1 MRKLPPLN
9 AIRAFEAAARHR
21 SFTTAAKELC
31 VTVTAVSHQIRHLE
45 AILGAKLFERS
56 ARAVSLTP
64 AGEKIYPLLRDGFD
78 CLGDA
83 FDAFRQERSGEAIT
97 VSTTRAFAE
106 RWLMPRLPNF
116 AAAFPNVVVHINATE
131 EVMDLRTDG
140 IDLAIRYGRRDSATQ
155 TAKVLFE
162 DVYIAVADQTICPQG
177 RSPAIDDFCVRPLLA
192 YRWKNLSLEAPTW
205 SAWLARTPHDPARDF
220 RISWFSEET
229 LALHAAARAFGP
241 LLCSNLLV
249 DDDLKRGTLRQ
260 LDGPP
265 MPGYS
270 YRLVEASSTSRNKSL
285 VAFKAW
291 LQDEA
296 TAFRQRLSPTIAMS
310 KAA

>member
-1 MRKLPPLN
+1 MRKMPLLN

-45 AILGAKLFERS
+45 TSLGVKLFERS

-78 CLGDA
+78 RLADA
-83 FDAFRQERSGEAIT
+83 FSAFHEEHSGEAIT

-106 RWLMPRLPNF
+106 RWLMPRLSRF
-116 AAAFPNVVVHINATE
+116 AAAFPNIVVHVDATE
-131 EVMDLRTDG
+131 EVMDLRAEG
-140 IDLAIRYGRRDSATQ
+140 IDLAVRYGRAEAASI
-155 TAKVLFE
+155 LLE
-162 DVYIAVADQTICPQG
+162 DVYIAVADQSICPQG
-177 RSPAIDDFCVRPLLA
+177 RSPAIEDFRNRPLLA
-192 YRWKNLSLEAPTW
+192 YRWKNRALEAPTW
-205 SAWLARTPHDPARDF
+205 SAWLASTPHDASRDF

-229 LALHAAARAFGP
+229 LALHAAGRAFGP

-249 DDDLKRGTLRQ
+249 DDEIRCGTLRQ
-260 LDGPP
+260 LEGPA
-265 MPGYS
+265 MAGYA
-270 YRLVEASSTSRNKSL
+270 YRLVDIPSARRKKSL
-285 VAFKAW
+285 IAFKTW

-296 TAFRQRLSPTIAMS
+296 AAFRQRSSPAIAMP

>member
-21 SFTTAAKELC
+21 SFTAAAKELC
-31 VTVTAVSHQIRHLE
+31 VTVTAVSHQVRHLE
-45 AILGAKLFERS
+45 TILGVKLFERS

-78 CLGDA
+78 RLADA
-83 FDAFRQERSGEAIT
+83 FSAFHEERSGEAIT

-106 RWLMPRLPNF
+106 RWLMPRLSRF
-116 AAAFPNVVVHINATE
+116 ATAFPNVVVHVDATE
-131 EVMDLRTDG
+131 EVVDLRADG
-140 IDLAIRYGRRDSATQ
+140 IDLAVRYGRGDPLAEAAST
-155 TAKVLFE
+155 LLE
-162 DVYIAVADQTICPQG
+162 DVYIAVADQTICPQA
-177 RSPAIDDFCVRPLLA
+177 RSPTIEDFRNRPLLA
-192 YRWKNLSLEAPTW
+192 YRWKNRALEAPTW
-205 SAWLARTPHDPARDF
+205 SAWLASTPHDPARDF

-229 LALHAAARAFGP
+229 LALHAASRAFGP

-249 DDDLKRGTLRQ
+249 DDEIRCGTLRR
-260 LDGPP
+260 LDGPS
-265 MPGYS
+265 MAGYS
-270 YRLVEASSTSRNKSL
+270 YRLVDIPSAGRKKGL

-296 TAFRQRLSPTIAMS
+296 AAFRQRSSPATAMP

>member
-9 AIRAFEAAARHR
+9 SIRAFEAAARHR

-31 VTVTAVSHQIRHLE
+31 VTVTAVSHQVRHLE
-45 AILGAKLFERS
+45 TILGAKLFKRS

-78 CLGDA
+78 RLADA
-83 FDAFRQERSGEAIT
+83 FSAFHEERSGEAIT

-106 RWLMPRLPNF
+106 RWLMPRLSRF
-116 AAAFPNVVVHINATE
+116 TAAFPNVVVHVDATE
-131 EVMDLRTDG
+131 EVMDLRAEG
-140 IDLAIRYGRRDSATQ
+140 IDLAVRYGRGDPPAQATNI
-155 TAKVLFE
+155 LLE
-162 DVYIAVADQTICPQG
+162 DVYIAVADRTICPQG
-177 RSPAIDDFCVRPLLA
+177 RTAVIEDFRNRPLLA
-192 YRWKNLSLEAPTW
+192 YRWKNRTLEAPTW
-205 SAWLARTPHDPARDF
+205 SAWLALTPHDPARDF

-229 LALHAAARAFGP
+229 LALHAAGRAFGP

-249 DDDLKRGTLRQ
+249 DDEIRCGTLRR
-260 LDGPP
+260 LDGPA
-265 MPGYS
+265 MAGYS
-270 YRLVEASSTSRNKSL
+270 YRLVDIPSASRKKGL

-291 LQDEA
+291 LQDETA
-296 TAFRQRLSPTIAMS
+296 AFRQRSSPAIAMP

>member
-1 MRKLPPLN
+1 MRKMPPLN
-9 AIRAFEAAARHR
+9 AIRTFEAAARHR

-45 AILGAKLFERS
+45 TILGVKLFERS

-78 CLGDA
+78 RLGDA
-83 FDAFRQERSGEAIT
+83 FSAFHEEHSGEAIT
-97 VSTTRAFAE
+97 MSTTRAFAE
-106 RWLMPRLPNF
+106 RWLMPRLSRF
-116 AAAFPNVVVHINATE
+116 TAAFPNVVVHVDATE
-131 EVMDLRTDG
+131 EVMDLRAEG
-140 IDLAIRYGRRDSATQ
+140 IDLAVRYGRGA
-155 TAKVLFE
+155 APAACMLLE

-177 RSPAIDDFCVRPLLA
+177 RSPSIEDFRNRPLLA
-192 YRWKNLSLEAPTW
+192 YRWKNRALEAPTW
-205 SAWLARTPHDPARDF
+205 SAWLASTPHDPTRDF

-229 LALHAAARAFGP
+229 LALHAAGRAFGP

-249 DDDLKRGTLRQ
+249 DDEIRCGTLRQ
-260 LDGPP
+260 LDGPA
-265 MPGYS
+265 MAGYS
-270 YRLVEASSTSRNKSL
+270 YRLVEIPSARRKKSL

-296 TAFRQRLSPTIAMS
+296 AAFRQRSSTAIAMP